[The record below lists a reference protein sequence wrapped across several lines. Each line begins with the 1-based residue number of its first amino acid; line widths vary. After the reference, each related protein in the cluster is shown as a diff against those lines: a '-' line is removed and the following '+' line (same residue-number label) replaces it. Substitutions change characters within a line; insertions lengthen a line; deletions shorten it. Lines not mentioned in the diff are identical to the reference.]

1 MITANNPIEIEIE
14 RIKESKISGVDFNN
28 LPFGKVF
35 SDHCFEMEYRDGVWS
50 NARIKPFGKIEI
62 SPAASALHYGQSIFE
77 GMKAYRRENG
87 ELVMFR
93 PEANFN
99 RMNLSAERMCMPHLN
114 KELFFEGLKQ
124 LVQIDQDW
132 IPSGEKSS
140 LYIRP
145 LMFATDDFIGVRPSD
160 TYKFIIFTC
169 PVSGYYSN
177 PVKVRIE
184 TVYSRACE
192 GGVGR
197 AKAAGNYAAALFP
210 ARRAQKDGYDQ
221 LVWTDAKEHK
231 FIEESG
237 TMNIMFVIDNVLYT
251 PSLSGSILPGI
262 TRDSVLRL
270 ARDWGW
276 EVEETNVAVD
286 FVINALKRGEL
297 QEAFGVGTAA
307 TIAHIDII
315 GYNGTDYKIPPIE
328 NREFS
333 NKVSSWLHDLRMGK
347 IEDEYHWMKII

>member
-1 MITANNPIEIEIE
+1 MIATSNLIEIEKIE
-14 RIKESKISGVDFNN
+14 TSRISEIDFTN

-35 SDHCFEMEYRDGVWS
+35 SDHIFEMEYKDGQWT
-50 NARIKPFGKIEI
+50 AAKIKPFGKMFI

-87 ELVMFR
+87 EVVMFR

-114 KELFFEGLKQ
+114 KELFFEGIKQ
-124 LVQIDQDW
+124 LIKIDEAW
-132 IPSGEKSS
+132 IPTGETSS

-145 LMFATDDFIGVRPSD
+145 LMFATDEFIGVRPSD
-160 TYKFIIFTC
+160 TYKFIVFTC
-169 PVSGYYSN
+169 PVTGYYN
-177 PVKVRIE
+177 KPVRVRIE

-221 LVWTDAKEHK
+221 LVWTDAREHK

-270 ARDWGW
+270 ARDWGM
-276 EVEETNVAVD
+276 EVEETNVPVD
-286 FVINALKRGEL
+286 FIVNALKNNEL

-307 TIAHIDII
+307 TIAHIDTI
-315 GYNGTDYKIPPIE
+315 GYLGNDYKIPPIE
-328 NREFS
+328 TREFS
-333 NKVSSWLHDLRMGK
+333 NRVSTFLHDLRMGK
-347 IEDEYHWMKII
+347 EKDEYHWMHLV

>member
-1 MITANNPIEIEIE
+1 MIASTNTIEIEKIE
-14 RIKESKISGVDFNN
+14 ASRINDVDFSN

-35 SDHCFEMEYRDGVWS
+35 SDHIFEMDYKDGVWS
-50 NARIKPFGKIEI
+50 SPKIKPYGPINI

-77 GMKAYRRENG
+77 GMKAYRRPDG
-87 ELVMFR
+87 EVVMFR
-93 PEANFN
+93 PEANYN

-114 KELFFEGLKQ
+114 KELFFEGLRQ
-124 LVQIDQDW
+124 LIKMDEAW
-132 IPSGEKSS
+132 IPVGENSS

-145 LMFATDDFIGVRPSD
+145 VMFATDDFIGVRPSD
-160 TYKFIIFTC
+160 TYKFIVFTC
-169 PVSGYYSN
+169 PVSGYYTK
-177 PVKVRIE
+177 PVRVRIE

-210 ARRAQKDGYDQ
+210 ARRAQLDGYDQ

-270 ARDWGW
+270 ARVWGF

-286 FVINALKRGEL
+286 FVVNAMKRGEL

-307 TIAHIDII
+307 TIAHIDTI
-315 GYNGTDYKIPPIE
+315 GYNGVDYKIPAIE
-328 NREFS
+328 TRTFS
-333 NKVSSWLHDLRMGK
+333 NRVSAYLQDLRMGRE
-347 IEDEYHWMKII
+347 EDQYHWMHVVK

>member
-1 MITANNPIEIEIE
+1 MLASTSTIEIEKIATS
-14 RIKESKISGVDFNN
+14 RINDVDFTN

-35 SDHCFEMEYRDGVWS
+35 SDHMFEMDYKDGVWG
-50 NARIKPFGKIEI
+50 NPKIRPYGPISI

-77 GMKAYRRENG
+77 GMKAYRRPDG
-87 ELVMFR
+87 EVVMFR
-93 PEANFN
+93 PDANFN
-99 RMNLSAERMCMPHLN
+99 RMNLSADRMCMPHMN

-124 LVQIDQDW
+124 LISIDESW
-132 IPSGEKSS
+132 IPVGEDSS

-145 LMFATDDFIGVRPSD
+145 VMFATDDFIGVRPSD
-160 TYKFIIFTC
+160 TYKFCVFTC
-169 PVSGYYSN
+169 PVSGYYTK
-177 PVKVRIE
+177 PVRVRIE

-221 LVWTDAKEHK
+221 LVWTDAKEHRY
-231 FIEESG
+231 IEESG
-237 TMNIMFVIDNVLYT
+237 TMNIMFVIDDVLYT

-270 ARDWGW
+270 ARDWGV

-286 FVINALKRGEL
+286 FIVNAMKNGEL

-307 TIAHIDII
+307 TIAHIDTI
-315 GYNGTDYKIPPIE
+315 GYEGTDYKIPPIE
-328 NREFS
+328 GRKFS
-333 NKVSSWLHDLRMGK
+333 NKVSAHLQDLRMGRL
-347 IEDEYHWMKII
+347 EDQYHWMYPVK

>member
-1 MITANNPIEIEIE
+1 MLASAGTIEIEKINQS
-14 RIKESKISGVDFNN
+14 RITEVDFTN

-35 SDHCFEMEYRDGVWS
+35 SDHIFSMEYKDGAWV
-50 NARIKPFGKIEI
+50 NPKIKPFGKISI

-77 GMKAYRRENG
+77 GMKAYRRPSG
-87 ELVMFR
+87 EVVMFR

-124 LVQIDQDW
+124 LLTIDEAW
-132 IPSGEKSS
+132 IPSGEESS

-145 LMFATDDFIGVRPSD
+145 VMFATDEFIGVRPSD

-169 PVSGYYSN
+169 PVSGYYAK

-221 LVWTDAKEHK
+221 LIWTDAREHK

-237 TMNIMFVIDNVLYT
+237 TMNVMFVIDNVLYT

-262 TRDSVLRL
+262 TRESVLRL
-270 ARDWGW
+270 ARDWGM

-286 FVINALKRGEL
+286 FVVNALKNGEL

-307 TIAHIDII
+307 TIAHIDTI
-315 GYNGTDYKIPPIE
+315 GYSGTDYKIPAIE
-328 NREFS
+328 TREFS
-333 NKVSSWLHDLRMGK
+333 NKVSNFLQDLRMGRQA
-347 IEDEYHWMKII
+347 DDYHWMHKLHG